1 MIPRMTTVGTLK
13 NYRYDLN
20 KSNNIM
26 NKAMNTLLS
35 GRLFN
40 SFAEDPALA
49 TRCFQIRKS
58 YWAANNQLEV
68 NDSLRHKYDVAWE
81 SLSNM
86 STCTPWRMTR
96 PTAACS
102 GP

>member
-49 TRCFQIRKS
+49 TRCFQIR
-58 YWAANNQLEV
+58 
-68 NDSLRHKYDVAWE
+68 
-81 SLSNM
+81 
-86 STCTPWRMTR
+86 
-96 PTAACS
+96 
-102 GP
+102 